1 MSQVLV
7 EQFYIYFILI
17 LAGYVA
23 AKTKIIHDDNASF
36 LSAFILRITFPLLLV
51 TTIPHLPFST
61 GTLKNIGV
69 AFGISY
75 LALSLLFVVGW
86 ATQMFFSLGA
96 ADRKVYYL
104 HSVFGNIVFI
114 GFPFIG
120 SLFPNGEGLLY
131 AAVFQIASDSLL
143 WTLGIASLQQ
153 TLPGKITTY
162 VKKLFNVNTF
172 AFIAALLLWIFQ
184 VKIPAVVEKPFAAI
198 GSTTLTL
205 SLVYVG
211 YILSQVAIDKTIR
224 KGSIY
229 MLSFNKLLFV
239 PIAVLMLLWLLM
251 PHLPKPLV
259 SAIVLQTGMPAM
271 ATVAILVKEHL
282 GEDLLASENILVS
295 TILSTI
301 SLPLLWYLIN
311 LFFP

>member
-7 EQFYIYFILI
+7 MQFYMYFVLM
-17 LAGYVA
+17 ATGYIA
-23 AKTKIIHDDNASF
+23 ARANIIHDDNASF
-36 LSAFILRITFPLLLV
+36 LSAFILKITFPLLLV

-61 GTLKNIGV
+61 ATLKNLGI
-69 AFGISY
+69 AFAISY
-75 LALSLLFVVGW
+75 LALGLLFLAGW
-86 ATQMFFSLGA
+86 GTHGFFSLTITE
-96 ADRKVYYL
+96 RKVYLL
-104 HSVFGNIVFI
+104 HAVFGNIVFI

-143 WTLGIASLQQ
+143 WTLGIAFLQQ
-153 TLPGKITTY
+153 SSRQTLSRY
-162 VKKLFNVNTF
+162 LKKLFNVNTL
-172 AFIAALLLWIFQ
+172 AFLVALLMWILQ
-184 VKIPAVVEKPFAAI
+184 VQIPVVIERPFAAI

-229 MLSFNKLLFV
+229 LLSFNKLILV
-239 PIAVLMLLWLLM
+239 PLVVLMFLWLLM
-251 PHLPKPLV
+251 PHLPKALV

-271 ATVAILVKEHL
+271 ATIAILAREYLHD
-282 GEDLLASENILVS
+282 DLFASENILVS
-295 TILSTI
+295 TIFSTI
-301 SLPLLWYLIN
+301 SLPLLWYFIN
-311 LFFP
+311 RLFA

>member
-7 EQFYIYFILI
+7 EQFYIYFVLM
-17 LAGYVA
+17 LTGYVA

-36 LSAFILRITFPLLLV
+36 LSAFILKITFPLLLI

-61 GTLKNIGV
+61 GTLKNIGI

-75 LALSLLFVVGW
+75 IALSLLFLAGW
-86 ATQMFFSLGA
+86 ATQLFFTLPDN
-96 ADRKVYYL
+96 DRKVYFL

-143 WTLGIASLQQ
+143 WTLGIASLQHSVS
-153 TLPGKITTY
+153 GKLSSY
-162 VKKLFNVNTF
+162 LKKLFNVNTL
-172 AFIAALLLWIFQ
+172 AFIVALLLWIFQ
-184 VKIPAVVEKPFAAI
+184 IRIPAHIEKPFAAI
-198 GSTTLTL
+198 GGTTLTL

-211 YILSQVAIDKTIR
+211 YILSQVAIDRTIR

-229 MLSFNKLLFV
+229 VLSFNKLLFV
-239 PIAVLMLLWLLM
+239 PVVVLMLLWLLM
-251 PHLPKPLV
+251 PHLPKSLV

-271 ATVAILVKEHL
+271 ATIAILAREYL
-282 GEDLLASENILVS
+282 GDDLLASENILVS
-295 TILSTI
+295 TIFSTI

-311 LFFP
+311 ILFQ